1 MDLRHPARL
10 TAAVAV
16 ASTAAVIAAVAA
28 LWLLRMVVALGL
40 LLIPAP

>member
-16 ASTAAVIAAVAA
+16 ATTAALATALLAV
-28 LWLLRMVVALGL
+28 WVLRVVVALGL